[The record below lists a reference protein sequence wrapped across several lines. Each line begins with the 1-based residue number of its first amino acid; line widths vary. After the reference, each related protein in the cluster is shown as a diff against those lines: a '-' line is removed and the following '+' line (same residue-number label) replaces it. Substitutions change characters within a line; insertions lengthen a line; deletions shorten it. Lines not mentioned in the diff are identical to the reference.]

1 MISAQHE
8 PAQKLLLPLVLKQVF
23 KYTTLKEKKKK
34 KEKNFGLWIG
44 IWTRCVSVVD
54 VKVTKR
60 HLIFMKEE
68 GRSINITSN

>member
-34 KEKNFGLWIG
+34 KEKKLWAVDRNMDKMCFRS
-44 IWTRCVSVVD
+44 RCKSNKKTFD
-54 VKVTKR
+54 IYER
-60 HLIFMKEE
+60 RGKEY
-68 GRSINITSN
+68 

>member
-34 KEKNFGLWIG
+34 KEKKLWAVDRNMDKMCFRS
-44 IWTRCVSVVD
+44 RCKSNKKAFD
-54 VKVTKR
+54 IYER
-60 HLIFMKEE
+60 RGKEY
-68 GRSINITSN
+68 